1 MKPTPII
8 LIDGS
13 TKADVA
19 ALLLHEVELERLEET
34 GDKWFEIRKE
44 HAAKLATE
52 GRPVPQH
59 YHWDWA
65 RKAGKTALLAYRCLA
80 VECKG
85 EIQGL
90 MLLNLT
96 THQARLDP
104 DHAKPL
110 VYVDYVETAPW
121 NAREFTNQPQYKSV
135 GSILLEAAVRASLN
149 ESFGGRVGLHSLP
162 QADGFYAGCGM
173 TLLGTEHRNGPLNYF
188 EFTRDAAAKFIS

>member
-13 TKADVA
+13 TKAEVG
-19 ALLLHEVELERLEET
+19 ALLLHEVEVERLEET
-34 GDKWFEIRKE
+34 GDKWFGIRNE
-44 HAAKLATE
+44 HATKLAKA
-52 GRPVPQH
+52 GNPVPQH
-59 YHWDWA
+59 FHWDWA
-65 RKAGKTALLAYRCLA
+65 RKAGKAALLAYRCLA

-85 EIQGL
+85 EIEGL

-104 DHAKPL
+104 DRGKPL

-121 NAREFTNQPQYKSV
+121 NAREFTSQPKYKAV
-135 GSILLEAAVRASLN
+135 GSVLLEAAVRASLG

-162 QADGFYAGCGM
+162 QADGFYVESGM
-173 TLLGTEHRNGPLNYF
+173 TRLGVEHRSGPLSYF
-188 EFTRDAAAKFIS
+188 EFTRDAAVKFIS